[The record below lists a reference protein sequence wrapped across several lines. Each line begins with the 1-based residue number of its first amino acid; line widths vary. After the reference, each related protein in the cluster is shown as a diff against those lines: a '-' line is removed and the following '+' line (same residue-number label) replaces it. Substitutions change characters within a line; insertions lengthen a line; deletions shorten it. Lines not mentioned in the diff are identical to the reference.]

1 MQHQPRPPARANRA
15 LERHRKRRRR
25 LLAAAAG
32 IGAVLVGF
40 VVIVGGILWTARAC
54 GGGAASRPLPPRT
67 SRDLRLAEEQ
77 AAIDL
82 RPAPWFCELSDERLY
97 VALDTQRREMSPTS
111 YPLDS
116 LAAYELTTEDQLW
129 QQPIDAEFSDFY
141 LGGDNLVGFRQYRAD
156 APRIVVSSYSAADGT
171 RDWEKTID
179 NAEGGR
185 ITADGKVVILG
196 YQQPDGY
203 RLEALNLEQQAKA
216 WGMKVPLEG
225 LITQDLSTDIIAE
238 LEVRSWPG
246 VAAYRLFNVVG
257 LVATGSGARL
267 REYAAHGYIHDFTL
281 DLSSDRCF
289 LLLAG
294 NQIGTYS
301 IQSLAIEG
309 SGSGELYRFAAA
321 DDRALLV
328 ARDGILTVCYN
339 QPHAAG
345 EAATAKVVC
354 LRAESREVVQEA
366 EVPGILES
374 VIALPDASGDLLLAV
389 NRRREDNGIA
399 TGWGRLWRIPAAGGE
414 VREAGRFRRAVLALV
429 PFKDDCLVLLRG
441 GEIYSFVS
449 ATNARRR
456 IRRTRHDILDWLSGH
471 GGDRLAIISTT
482 AAYLAGQP
490 DQPMQVIIYQ

>member
-1 MQHQPRPPARANRA
+1 M
-15 LERHRKRRRR
+15 
-25 LLAAAAG
+25 
-32 IGAVLVGF
+32 LVGF
-40 VVIVGGILWTARAC
+40 VVIVGGILWVARAC
-54 GGGAASRPLPPRT
+54 GGGAGSQPLPPRT

-77 AAIDL
+77 AAFDL

-97 VALDTQRREMSPTS
+97 VALDSQRREMSPTS

-156 APRIVVSSYSAADGT
+156 SPRIVVSSYSAADGM
-171 RDWEKTID
+171 RDWEETID

-203 RLEALNLEQQAKA
+203 RLAAYNLERHAKA

-225 LITQDLSTDIIAE
+225 LITQDLSTDVIAE
-238 LEVRSWPG
+238 LDVRSWPG
-246 VAAYRLFNVVG
+246 VVAYRLFNVVG
-257 LVATGSGARL
+257 LVATGDGKRL

-321 DDRALLV
+321 DDRALLI
-328 ARDGILTVCYN
+328 ARDGILTVCYS
-339 QPHAAG
+339 QPHDAG
-345 EAATAKVVC
+345 EAAKAKVVC
-354 LRAESREVVQEA
+354 LDADSRAVIQEA

-374 VIALPDASGDLLLAV
+374 VIALPDDSGDLLLAV
-389 NRRREDNGIA
+389 NQRREDNGIA
-399 TGWGRLWRIPAAGGE
+399 TGWGKLWRIPAAGGE

-441 GEIYSFVS
+441 GEIYSFIS

-471 GGDRLAIISTT
+471 GDDRLAVISTT
-482 AAYLAGQP
+482 AEYLAGQP